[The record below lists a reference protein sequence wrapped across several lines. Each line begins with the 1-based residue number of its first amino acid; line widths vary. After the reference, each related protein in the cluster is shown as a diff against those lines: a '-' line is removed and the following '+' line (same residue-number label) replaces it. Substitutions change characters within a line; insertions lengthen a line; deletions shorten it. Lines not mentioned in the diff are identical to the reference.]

1 MHGSAVATS
10 ISIPRSAAAAEGRD
24 PRSTAAEA
32 SDRSKAATRSTPEAS
47 SPAQPPFGHAGEV
60 HSTLELELR
69 TSNELEVRPEP
80 VESVRGWCPR
90 GGSIP
95 PSDLRHHDSTSRPA
109 PLPLLSSRFV
119 SLVFSSRPL
128 CRGFSATHTHHH
140 DPLSSIEQT
149 HSRHSNMKPRHDDR
163 PAVIGRQQRRWLL
176 CHDSTPVAAGP
187 PPPPRRRGDRAGVI
201 SVCLLG
207 LLITKAVFF

>member
-1 MHGSAVATS
+1 M
-10 ISIPRSAAAAEGRD
+10 
-24 PRSTAAEA
+24 
-32 SDRSKAATRSTPEAS
+32 
-47 SPAQPPFGHAGEV
+47 
-60 HSTLELELR
+60 
-69 TSNELEVRPEP
+69 EVRPEP
-80 VESVRGWCPR
+80 VESVRGWCLR

-119 SLVFSSRPL
+119 SLVFSFRPL
-128 CRGFSATHTHHH
+128 YRGFSATHTHNH
-140 DPLSSIEQT
+140 DPLSSVERT
-149 HSRHSNMKPRHDDR
+149 HSRHATMKPRHDDR

-187 PPPPRRRGDRAGVI
+187 PPPPRRRGDRAGVV

-207 LLITKAVFF
+207 LLITKAVFFNGAAPAAPAAPADSADSADAPNTRTRPKSPLSW

>member
-1 MHGSAVATS
+1 MRSQCLPRGTPSLRGRALLRRGRTAVELDGA
-10 ISIPRSAAAAEGRD
+10 RSCSFCKVRPSVRARRRERGRV
-24 PRSTAAEA
+24 
-32 SDRSKAATRSTPEAS
+32 
-47 SPAQPPFGHAGEV
+47 V

-95 PSDLRHHDSTSRPA
+95 PSDLRHHDSTLRPA

-119 SLVFSSRPL
+119 SLVFSFRPL
-128 CRGFSATHTHHH
+128 YRGFSATHTHNH
-140 DPLSSIEQT
+140 DPLSSVERT
-149 HSRHSNMKPRHDDR
+149 HSRHATMKPRHDDR

-176 CHDSTPVAAGP
+176 CHDSTPVAQD
-187 PPPPRRRGDRAGVI
+187 RRRRPVATAIERG
-201 SVCLLG
+201 
-207 LLITKAVFF
+207 